1 MKTVMTEICNS
12 LMAESIRHILE
23 ESGEFRV
30 LSIKEGEDSLVDIVL
45 LEVAC
50 NPGFTM
56 DERMA
61 AVKSIRHRNPDARI
75 LLLCDE
81 NSTPELAR
89 KVVLAKKDG
98 LIDDFVYSSVRLRQT
113 PQRGNKLK
121 VPCFFMCISQQIKE
135 QRSIRKAVK

>member
-1 MKTVMTEICNS
+1 MKTVLTEICNG
-12 LMAESIRHILE
+12 LMADSIRHILE
-23 ESGEFRV
+23 AGGAFLV
-30 LSIKEGEDSLVDIVL
+30 LPLSEAEASAVDIIL
-45 LEVAC
+45 LEVAY

-61 AVKSIRHRNPDARI
+61 AVKSIRSRSPDARI

-98 LIDDFVYSSVRLRQT
+98 RIDDFIYSSVSESYLT
-113 PQRGNKLK
+113 AML
-121 VPCFFMCISQQIKE
+121 E
-135 QRSIRKAVK
+135 SI

>member
-1 MKTVMTEICNS
+1 MKTVLTGICNG

-30 LSIKEGEDSLVDIVL
+30 FSIREGVDSPEDIIL
-45 LEVAC
+45 LEVAY

-61 AVKSIRHRNPDARI
+61 AVKSIRSRNPNARI

-89 KVVLAKKDG
+89 KVALAKRDG
-98 LIDDFVYSSVRLRQT
+98 EIDDFIYSSVSESYLT
-113 PQRGNKLK
+113 AML
-121 VPCFFMCISQQIKE
+121 E
-135 QRSIRKAVK
+135 SI

>member
-1 MKTVMTEICNS
+1 MKTVMTGICNG
-12 LMAESIRHILE
+12 LMAESIRHFLE
-23 ESGEFRV
+23 ADGDFRV
-30 LSIKEGEDSLVDIVL
+30 LSIKEEVSSADIIL
-45 LEVAC
+45 LEVAY
-50 NPGFTM
+50 NPGYTV

-98 LIDDFVYSSVRLRQT
+98 LIDDFVYSSVSESYLT
-113 PQRGNKLK
+113 AMLYA
-121 VPCFFMCISQQIKE
+121 M
-135 QRSIRKAVK
+135 

>member
-61 AVKSIRHRNPDARI
+61 VVKSIRSWNPNARI

-81 NSTPELAR
+81 NSAPELAR
-89 KVVLAKKDG
+89 KVAMTKKDG
-98 LIDDFVYSSVRLRQT
+98 LIDDFIYSSVSESYLT
-113 PQRGNKLK
+113 AML
-121 VPCFFMCISQQIKE
+121 E
-135 QRSIRKAVK
+135 SI